1 MTTPVP
7 KIDGRT
13 AAEITERAKNLIGGY
28 APSWSEFDQAGKPVG
43 VSGALIGVFSRFAEI
58 IIQRLNQTP
67 EKNFLAFLDLLG
79 NSPLPPQPARAPLTF
94 SLAAGSLVNGVVPA
108 GTQVAAPPAEGEKDP
123 VIFETEREL
132 TVTAAQLRLVFV
144 RDPQEDKYAD
154 IHSVAATVTAGGS
167 ALLEGD
173 TPIDHVLYLGDT
185 QLLGLHSLK
194 DVSLSMEFENVVGE
208 AMEIEW
214 SRWDGAAWIPI
225 TVMSIAPDQ
234 TTQSFNLGDLP
245 PFTLTAPPDSVGEV
259 FNGDRYW
266 LRARLKTP
274 ITLSAE
280 KQSGKVRAGQLPLLK
295 SQSVLA
301 TKFAT
306 ISGSVENSNLIA
318 ESASFNG
325 APVDLTKDFPPF
337 GDRPKVGDAFVLV
350 QPEAFSQTGATVT
363 LKVEMANPIDSGSE
377 TPPEVNPS
385 NEAGKELTLRWECWN
400 GKGWTLLFDS
410 VFTPGNG
417 PLKGQPQTFTQNGN
431 VTLVLPNLSG
441 LSAAEDAVGK
451 LRVRIVKGNYG
462 KDASYTKNNQDVFVV
477 NPPTFGPPVISK
489 ISILS
494 YTAAKSATL
503 SPVVSNNNF
512 YLDVARTF
520 IFKGPIQTT
529 FKPFRDAGDPT
540 AGGETRPALYLGFT
554 LPEGRSFPQRTVS
567 QYFGLVE
574 PLFGEVTGATASS
587 SRPRLVWEY
596 WNGLGW
602 TKLTVRDDT
611 AALTRSGLIEFL
623 PPGDFLMRKEFGQS
637 AYWLRARWEEGDY
650 PFKPRARHI
659 RLNTTMA
666 AQTVTLTDETLG
678 SSDGSANQKFRA
690 TRAPI
695 ISGQS
700 LEVRESEAPSA
711 EERKKIM
718 AEEGKNAITVVPDAA
733 GRPKEIWVRWH
744 EVPDFYASGP
754 RDRHY
759 GLDHQTGEI
768 RFGDGAHGLIPQIG
782 VGNLRLAR
790 YQTGGGKHG
799 NKPAGAIIQLKT
811 TVPYVDKAT
820 NHEPA
825 SGGADAETLDSLIE
839 RAPRAIRHHGRAVTV
854 EDFEDLAKLATPEV
868 ARAKCVPLR
877 NLLEDPFD
885 ENVPQETLPNDP
897 DATKIIGLRGHTS
910 VIVVPRLTETKPVP
924 SQELIDRVQA
934 YLEAHAAPTAHIWVV
949 GPMYI
954 PVSVEAEIALVSLE
968 GASTIEQAVLGRL
981 GEFLHPL
988 TGGLDGTGWGYGR
1001 EPHLSDL
1008 YALIESVAGVDH
1020 IRSLRLSEN
1029 EIEDEDKIKATGRF
1043 LVYSGTHQISLVFE
1057 ED

>member
-1 MTTPVP
+1 MTTPIP

-43 VSGALIGVFSRFAEI
+43 VSAALIGIFSRFAEI
-58 IIQRLNQTP
+58 IIQRLDQTP

-94 SLAAGSLVNGVVPA
+94 SLAAGSLANGVVPA
-108 GTQVAAPPAEGEKDP
+108 GARVAAPPAEGEKDP

-132 TVTAAQLRLVFV
+132 TVTAAQLKWIFV
-144 RDPQEDKYAD
+144 RDPQEDEYAD
-154 IHSVAATVTAGGS
+154 IHSVAATVATGGS

-173 TPIDHVLYLGDT
+173 TPIDHILYLGDS
-185 QLLGLHSLK
+185 QLLGLPSLR
-194 DVSLSMEFENVVGE
+194 DVSLSMEFKDVVGE
-208 AMEIEW
+208 AMVIEW

-225 TVMSIAPDQ
+225 TIMGIAPDQ

-245 PFTLTAPPDSVGEV
+245 PLTLSAPPDSIGEV

-274 ITLSAE
+274 ITLSAD
-280 KQSGKVRAGQLPLLK
+280 KQAGKVRASKLPSLIR
-295 SQSVLA
+295 
-301 TKFAT
+301 TPEFAT
-306 ISGSVENSNLIA
+306 ISGNVGNKDLIA

-325 APVDLTKDFPPF
+325 APVDLTKDFLPF

-350 QPEAFSQTGATVT
+350 QPEAFSQNGATVT

-385 NEAGKELTLRWECWN
+385 GEAGKELTLRWECWN
-400 GKGWTLLFDS
+400 GKDWTQLIDS
-410 VFTPGNG
+410 AFTPGN
-417 PLKGQPQTFTQNGN
+417 GQPQTFTQDGN
-431 VTLVLPNLSG
+431 VEVVLHDLSG

-451 LRVRIVKGNYG
+451 LRVRIIKGNYG
-462 KDASYTKNNQDVFVV
+462 KDASYTKNNEDVFVV

-512 YLDVARTF
+512 YLDVARTS
-520 IFKGPIQTT
+520 IFFGGRFQTT
-529 FKPFRDAGDPT
+529 FKPFRDASDPT

-554 LPEGRSFPQRTVS
+554 LPEGRGFPQRTVS

-574 PLFGEVTGATASS
+574 PLFGEVIGATSS
-587 SRPRLVWEY
+587 GSRPRLVWEY
-596 WNGLGW
+596 WNGRGW
-602 TKLTVRDDT
+602 SKLTVRDDT

-623 PPGDFLMRKEFGQS
+623 PPGDFRTRKEFGQS
-637 AYWLRARWEEGDY
+637 AYWLRARWEEGNY

-666 AQTVTLTDETLG
+666 AQTITLTDENLG
-678 SSDGSANQKFRA
+678 SSDGNANQKFRA

-700 LEVRESEAPSA
+700 LEVRESEMPSA
-711 EERKKIM
+711 EERKKII
-718 AEEGKNAITVVPDAA
+718 AEEGENAITIVPDAA
-733 GRPKEIWVRWH
+733 GRPKEIWVRWR

-799 NKPAGAIIQLKT
+799 NKPADAIIQLKT

-825 SGGADAETLDSLIE
+825 SGGADAETLESLIE

-877 NLLEDPFD
+877 NLLEDPLD

-910 VIVVPRLTETKPVP
+910 VIVVPRSTETKPVP
-924 SQELIDRVQA
+924 SQELIDRAQT
-934 YLEAHAAPTAHIWVV
+934 YLEAHAVPTAHLWVV

-968 GASTIEQAVLGRL
+968 GASTVEQAVLGRL

-988 TGGLDGTGWGYGR
+988 TGGLDGTGWDFGR

-1020 IRSLRLSEN
+1020 VRSLRLSEN
-1029 EIEDEDKIKATGRF
+1029 EIEDEDKIKATARF

>member
-1 MTTPVP
+1 MTNPIK

-43 VSGALIGVFSRFAEI
+43 VSAALIGVFSRFAEI
-58 IIQRLNQTP
+58 IIQRLDQTP

-79 NSPLPPQPARAPLTF
+79 NSPAPPQPARAPLTF
-94 SLAAGSLVNGVVPA
+94 SLAAGSLVNGVVPPGA
-108 GTQVAAPPAEGEKDP
+108 QVAAPPAEGEKDP

-132 TVTAAQLRLVFV
+132 TVTAAQLKWVFV
-144 RDPQEDKYAD
+144 RDPQEDEYAG
-154 IHSVAATVTAGGS
+154 IHSVAATVTTGGS

-173 TPIDHVLYLGDT
+173 TPIDHILYLGDT
-185 QLLGLHSLK
+185 HLLGLPSLK
-194 DVSLSMEFENVVGE
+194 DVTLSMDFIDVVGE
-208 AMEIEW
+208 AMKIEW

-225 TVMSIAPDQ
+225 KIMSIAPDQ
-234 TTQSFNLGDLP
+234 TNQSFNLGNLP
-245 PFTLTAPPDSVGEV
+245 PFILTAPPDSIGEV

-266 LRARLKTP
+266 LRARLNTP
-274 ITLSAE
+274 ITLSAVN
-280 KQSGKVRAGQLPLLK
+280 QAGKVRASQLPLLK
-295 SQSVLA
+295 SQQDETTEFV
-301 TKFAT
+301 T
-306 ISGSVENSNLIA
+306 ISATVENSDLTA

-325 APVDLTKDFPPF
+325 APVDLTKDFLPF

-363 LKVEMANPIDSGSE
+363 LKVEMANPINSGSE

-385 NEAGKELTLRWECWN
+385 DEAGKELTLKWECWN
-400 GKGWTLLFDS
+400 GKDWSLLFDS

-417 PLKGQPQTFTQNGN
+417 RPQTFTQNGN
-431 VTLVLPNLSG
+431 VTLVLPILSG

-451 LRVRIVKGNYG
+451 LRVRIIKGNYG
-462 KDASYTKNNQDVFVV
+462 KDARYTEETVDGRTTFVV
-477 NPPTFGPPVISK
+477 HPPTFGPPVISK

-494 YTAAKSATL
+494 YTAEKIATL
-503 SPVVSNNNF
+503 SPVVANNNF
-512 YLDVARTF
+512 YLDVL
-520 IFKGPIQTT
+520 KESIQTT
-529 FKPFRDAGDPT
+529 FKPFRDASDPT
-540 AGGETRPALYLGFT
+540 AGAETRPALYLGFT

-587 SRPRLVWEY
+587 SRPRLVWQY
-596 WNGLGW
+596 WNGRGW
-602 TKLTVRDDT
+602 SKLTVRDDT

-623 PPGDFLMRKEFGQS
+623 PPGNFRTRKEFGQS

-666 AQTVTLTDETLG
+666 AQTVTLTDEILG
-678 SSDGSANQKFRA
+678 SSDGGANQKFRA

-700 LEVRESEAPSA
+700 LEVRESEMPSA

-718 AEEGKNAITVVPDAA
+718 AEEGENAITVVPDSA

-768 RFGDGAHGLIPQIG
+768 RFGDGANGLIPQIG

-790 YQTGGGKHG
+790 YQTGGGKLG

-825 SGGADAETLDSLIE
+825 SGGADAETLESLIE
-839 RAPRAIRHHGRAVTV
+839 RAPRAIRHHDRAVTV

-924 SQELIDRVQA
+924 GQQLIDRVQA
-934 YLEAHAAPTAHIWVV
+934 HLEAHAVPTAHIWVV
-949 GPMYI
+949 GPMYL

-968 GASTIEQAVLGRL
+968 GAGAVEQAVLGRL

-988 TGGLDGTGWGYGR
+988 TGGLDGTGWDFGR

-1020 IRSLRLSEN
+1020 VCSLRLSDN